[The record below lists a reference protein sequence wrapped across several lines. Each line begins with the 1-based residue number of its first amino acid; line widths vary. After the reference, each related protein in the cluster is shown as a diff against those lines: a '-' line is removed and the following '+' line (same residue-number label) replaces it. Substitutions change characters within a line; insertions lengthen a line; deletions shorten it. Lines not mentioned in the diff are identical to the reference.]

1 MYQNVIQGI
10 PVCMDQNSTFYSKKN
25 ICDYENQV
33 IVNKQL
39 PQWANNQEKQTEI
52 QCQFCKRPIITITK
66 QRIGKGS
73 LVCSFI
79 LILTFPVLFWL
90 PCYKESC
97 QDVVHLCP
105 NCSHLVGEKLYKPCS

>member
-1 MYQNVIQGI
+1 MYSNVIQGI
-10 PVCMDQNSTFYSKKN
+10 PVCMDQNSSCYAKQNN
-25 ICDYENQV
+25 IAYENVV

-39 PQWANNQEKQTEI
+39 PLWANDQEKQTEI
-52 QCQFCKRPIITITK
+52 QCQFCKRPIITLTK

-73 LVCSFI
+73 IVCSLI
-79 LILTFPVLFWL
+79 LILTFPILFWL

-105 NCSHLVGEKLYKPCS
+105 NCGHIVGEKLYKPCS